1 MITNSCHSSFTIF
14 VAVADVAA
22 AAAAAVVVVG
32 NVDVVV
38 GIVVT
43 RPPPIPIIPSEA
55 FALASVAPPKSLPPP
70 YSTAAA

>member
-22 AAAAAVVVVG
+22 AAAAAVVVG

-55 FALASVAPPKSLPPP
+55 FALASVAPP
-70 YSTAAA
+70 